1 MVCTAHRLQYKT
13 PNFPKHKYL
22 FYTYAHGMAYSS
34 CSVIVNLICVCV
46 SVWYAPL
53 AFNRGFR
60 TFSGEGGVKVCTIP
74 GLILLIWAICTHLI
88 EDSGL
93 SRGEGGG
100 GGGRKFVLF
109 QGWFCWYGL
118 IEDSGPTF
126 SGEGRVSKFVL
137 FQGWFCWF
145 GLYIPS
151 PPDRHNCTTIAS
163 FPGLPL
169 APTSLFMLLLYNNA
183 SASHIIFGRGRGKPA
198 WERG

>member
-100 GGGRKFVLF
+100 GGG
-109 QGWFCWYGL
+109 
-118 IEDSGPTF
+118 
-126 SGEGRVSKFVL
+126 GEVGGRVKRAKSRIQDQPSRGKGGWVSLYYSRADFVDL
-137 FQGWFCWF
+137 G
-145 GLYIPS
+145 YIY
-151 PPDRHNCTTIAS
+151 
-163 FPGLPL
+163 LPL
-169 APTSLFMLLLYNNA
+169 LID
-183 SASHIIFGRGRGKPA
+183 IIVQQ
-198 WERG
+198 